1 MKYSNRKR
9 YFNSVTESN
18 VQQCLLP
25 YWRESNVCGRSN
37 LILETSFHTA
47 TTKWEDSSKTAHPNK
62 HSSSNNGETFFNQSP
77 LTKGRNEVSLNKRN
91 CCMLNHEG
99 TLIFQERMKCNLV
112 IFCVLKIN
120 VLNIW
125 PLNRGQF

>member
-1 MKYSNRKR
+1 MSNSAYYRTGVNQMSAGEAK
-9 YFNSVTESN
+9 V
-18 VQQCLLP
+18 
-25 YWRESNVCGRSN
+25 N

-99 TLIFQERMKCNLV
+99 TLIFSGEDEV
-112 IFCVLKIN
+112 
-120 VLNIW
+120 
-125 PLNRGQF
+125 